1 MADVSTDDS
10 AGAGGER
17 VRRVGRDEPPRA
29 DVSTDAGLPGQVDP
43 IVGRAPELEALNTFV
58 DSLERGPAM
67 SVLEGEPG
75 LGKTTLWREGLRAA
89 ERRSFQVLECRPVQA
104 EAQLAFTALSD
115 LLTDVPEVVLDELPV
130 PQRRAIEVALLRA
143 EPEDEEHFPRAVAL
157 GFLGVLVA
165 LARSGP
171 LVVGIDDVHWL
182 DQASQRVLAFAVR
195 RVREERIGLLLAH
208 RTGTDSVFPG
218 DAEHVGRMAVTR
230 LRLSTLDA
238 DELERLLRRHL
249 GGQLDR
255 RSIARLHHSS
265 GGNPLF
271 ALQLGRAMLQGDV
284 VDEDGLGLLIPATLQ
299 RVVADQLLALTPAA
313 LDVVQAAAAVARPT
327 TALIESVVATDR
339 AREGLAAAGVAGVLS
354 VDRGRVGFTHP
365 LLATAA
371 YSQMSAFDR
380 RRLHARLAEVVD
392 DVEERGRHLAAAA
405 ERPGTEVATALDAA
419 ALRARA
425 RYAPDTAAEL
435 WEAAARF
442 TPADQG
448 PMVWERRRQAADCLF
463 EAGEVVRARV
473 VLENIASSAS
483 PGPTRSRSMV
493 RLAWVV
499 AHIEGFEAGAVAFE
513 RALDEL
519 GDDVTAEVEV
529 EEGLA
534 WCLHS
539 SSGLAAAEPH
549 ARRALSLAEA
559 SGDPQLI
566 AGALTN
572 LDFLGSL
579 AGRGLAVEAVGQ
591 VAHTA
596 DAPGREILVR
606 PDWMHGLLLEFDDR
620 LVEARE
626 RFATLRRD
634 AADRGDEQSLPFIL
648 FHLARTQLLSGQW
661 TQALRTA
668 RECSEAARSSG
679 QASEHPYSCFDI
691 EALVEAHLG
700 VVDAALT
707 RIAEGLELTDRFGV
721 IPARLEM
728 MATRGFLEL
737 SLGRN
742 DEADRTLTEVAV
754 AAENSGL
761 LEPGLFRYHG
771 DAIEAKIALGRLDE
785 AATLADGVE
794 RLAATL
800 QRPWLALIAGRGR
813 GLLLAARG
821 QLDDACDVL
830 SAALAEDRTGQPFER
845 ARTLLAFG
853 SVQRRH
859 RQKAGARD
867 ALVAAQNEFTDLG
880 ATLWVHKAAAELAR
894 VGGRA
899 PAAGLTPTERQV
911 AELIAAGRTYREV
924 AAELF
929 ISPKTVQWNLSK
941 VYRKLDIRS
950 RAELPGRLE
959 PS

>member
-1 MADVSTDDS
+1 MAGLSTDGS
-10 AGAGGER
+10 ARAGGEL
-17 VRRVGRDEPPRA
+17 VRRGEPPRA
-29 DVSTDAGLPGQVDP
+29 DGSTGAGLPGQVNP
-43 IVGRAPELEALNTFV
+43 IVGRGAELEALNTFV
-58 DSLERGPAM
+58 DSLDHGPAM
-67 SVLEGEPG
+67 LVLEGEPG
-75 LGKTTLWREGLRAA
+75 LGKTTLWREGLQAA

-115 LLTDVPEVVLDELPV
+115 LLTDVPEVVFDELPV
-130 PQRRAIEVALLRA
+130 PQRRALEVALLRA
-143 EPEDEEHFPRAVAL
+143 EPEDDEHFPRAVAL
-157 GFLGVLVA
+157 GFLGMLVA

-171 LVVGIDDVHWL
+171 LVVGIDDVQWL
-182 DQASQRVLAFAVR
+182 DQASQRLLVFAVR
-195 RVREERIGLLLAH
+195 RLREERIGVLLTR
-208 RTGTDSVFPG
+208 RTDTSSIFPG
-218 DAEHVGRMAVTR
+218 DAEGDGQMPVTR
-230 LRLSTLDA
+230 LRLSALDA

-249 GGQLDR
+249 GGRLER

-299 RVVADQLLALTPAA
+299 QVVADRLLALSPAA

-327 TALIESVVATDR
+327 AALIESVIATDR
-339 AREGLAAAGVAGVLS
+339 AREGLAAASAAGVLS
-354 VDRGRVGFTHP
+354 VDRDRVGFTHP

-371 YSQMSAFDR
+371 YSQMSAVDR
-380 RRLHARLAEVVD
+380 RRLHARLAEVVE
-392 DVEERGRHLAAAA
+392 DVEERGRHLASAA
-405 ERPGTEVATALDAA
+405 ERPGTEVAAALDAG

-425 RYAPDTAAEL
+425 RYAPETAAEL

-442 TPADQG
+442 TPADQA
-448 PMVWERRRQAADCLF
+448 PMVWERRLHAADCLF
-463 EAGEVVRARV
+463 EAGEVARARV
-473 VLENIASSAS
+473 VFEDISRAAS
-483 PGPTRSRSMV
+483 PGPTRTRSLV
-493 RLAWVV
+493 RLGWVI

-539 SSGLAAAEPH
+539 SSGLAPAEPH
-549 ARRALSLAEA
+549 ARRALALAEG
-559 SGDPQLI
+559 SGDPQLV

-572 LDFLGSL
+572 LYFLGSL

-591 VAHTA
+591 VARTA
-596 DAPGREILVR
+596 GSSGPEILVR
-606 PDWMHGLLLEFDDR
+606 PDWMHSLLLMFDDH
-620 LVEARE
+620 LIEARE
-626 RFATLRRD
+626 RFATLHRE
-634 AADRGDEQSLPFIL
+634 AADRGDEHSLPFIL
-648 FHLARTQLLSGQW
+648 FHLARTELLSGQW
-661 TQALRTA
+661 TQALHTA
-668 RECSEAARSSG
+668 RECSETARSSG
-679 QASEHPYSCFDI
+679 QASELPYACDI
-691 EALVEAHLG
+691 EAIVEAHLG
-700 VVDAALT
+700 AVDSAFT
-707 RIAEGLELTDRFGV
+707 RIAEGLELTDRFAV

-742 DEADRTLTEVAV
+742 DEADRTLTEVAA
-754 AAENSGL
+754 AAEDSGL
-761 LEPGLFRYHG
+761 LEPALFRYHG

-785 AATLADGVE
+785 AATLVDRVE
-794 RLAATL
+794 GLAATL
-800 QRPWLALIAGRGR
+800 QRPWLALIAGRGS
-813 GLLLAARG
+813 GLLQAARG
-821 QLDDACDVL
+821 QLGDACDVL
-830 SAALAEDRTGQPFER
+830 AAALAEDGAGQPFER

-859 RQKAGARD
+859 RQKRAARD
-867 ALVAAQNEFTDLG
+867 ALVAAHTTFAGLG
-880 ATLWVHKAAAELAR
+880 ARLWVDKAAAELAR
-894 VGGRA
+894 VGGR
-899 PAAGLTPTERQV
+899 PATSGLTPTELQV

-950 RAELPGRLE
+950 RAELPGRLK
-959 PS
+959 PR

>member
-10 AGAGGER
+10 ARAGGEL
-17 VRRVGRDEPPRA
+17 VRRGEPPRV
-29 DVSTDAGLPGQVDP
+29 DVSTDAGLPGQVNP
-43 IVGRAPELEALNTFV
+43 TVGRGAELEALNTFV

-67 SVLEGEPG
+67 LVLEGEPG

-89 ERRSFQVLECRPVQA
+89 ERRSFQVVECRPVQA

-115 LLTDVPEVVLDELPV
+115 LLTDVPTIVFDELPA
-130 PQRRAIEVALLRA
+130 PQRRALEVALLRA
-143 EPEDEEHFPRAVAL
+143 EPEDDEHFPRAVAL

-171 LVVGIDDVHWL
+171 LIVGIDDVHWL

-195 RVREERIGLLLAH
+195 RLREERIGVLLA
-208 RTGTDSVFPG
+208 RRADAGSVFPG
-218 DAEHVGRMAVTR
+218 DAEGDGPMTVTR
-230 LRLSTLDA
+230 LRLSALDA
-238 DELERLLRRHL
+238 DELERVLRRHL
-249 GGQLDR
+249 GGRLER
-255 RSIARLHHSS
+255 RSMARLHHSS

-271 ALQLGRAMLQGDV
+271 ALQLGRAMLEGDV

-299 RVVADQLLALTPAA
+299 QVVADQLLALSPAA
-313 LDVVQAAAAVARPT
+313 IDVVQAAAAVARPT
-327 TALIESVVATDR
+327 AALIESVIGNDR
-339 AREGLAAAGVAGVLS
+339 AREGLAAASRAGVLL
-354 VDRGRVGFTHP
+354 VDRDRVGFTHP

-380 RRLHARLAEVVD
+380 RHLHARVAEVVE

-405 ERPGTEVATALDAA
+405 ERPDTEVAAALDAG

-442 TPADQG
+442 TPPDQA
-448 PMVWERRRQAADCLF
+448 PMAWERRLHAADCLF
-463 EAGEVVRARV
+463 EAGEVARARV
-473 VLENIASSAS
+473 MLEDISRAAS
-483 PGPTRSRSMV
+483 PGPTRARSMV
-493 RLAWVV
+493 RLGWVV
-499 AHIEGFEAGAVAFE
+499 AHIDGFEAGAVAFQL
-513 RALDEL
+513 ALDEL
-519 GDDVTAEVEV
+519 GDDVITEVGV

-549 ARRALSLAEA
+549 ARRALALAEG
-559 SGDPQLI
+559 SGDPQLV

-572 LDFLGSL
+572 LEFLGSL

-591 VAHTA
+591 VARIA
-596 DAPGREILVR
+596 VSSGPEILVR
-606 PDWMHGLLLEFDDR
+606 PDWMHGLLLEFDDH

-626 RFATLRRD
+626 RFATLHRE

-648 FHLARTQLLSGQW
+648 FWLARTELLSGQW
-661 TQALRTA
+661 TQALQTA
-668 RECSEAARSSG
+668 RECSETVRSSG
-679 QASEHPYSCFDI
+679 QASEHPYACDI

-700 VVDAALT
+700 AVDSALA
-707 RIAEGLELTDRFGV
+707 RIAEGLELTDRFAV
-721 IPARLEM
+721 VPARLEM

-742 DEADRTLTEVAV
+742 AEADRTLTEVAA
-754 AAENSGL
+754 AAEDSGL
-761 LEPGLFRYHG
+761 LEPALFRYHG

-785 AATLADGVE
+785 AATLVDGVE
-794 RLAATL
+794 ELAATL
-800 QRPWLALIAGRGR
+800 QRPSLALIAGRGS

-821 QLDDACDVL
+821 QLGDACDVL
-830 SAALAEDRTGQPFER
+830 AAALAEDRAGQPFER

-859 RQKAGARD
+859 RQKRGARD
-867 ALVAAQNEFTDLG
+867 ALVAAHDTFAGLG
-880 ATLWVHKAAAELAR
+880 AALWVDKAAAELAR

-899 PAAGLTPTERQV
+899 PAAGLTPTELQV

-924 AAELF
+924 ASELF

-959 PS
+959 PR